1 MDDAR
6 SLALHILNKLD
17 KSNKTLDSL
26 LEEFHKDHLISNRER
41 ALFNALVYGVLRW
54 KGRLDWIISHFSKMH
69 INKTKSEVLNILRIG
84 LFQIIY
90 LNRIPVSAAV
100 NTSVEMAK
108 HSAGERGAGY
118 VNAILRKASRE
129 HESLHYPDIV
139 KEPDYAISVNKSF
152 PKWMI
157 KRWIKLLGKS
167 QTIELCDAIN
177 EIPSI
182 SIRVNTLKTN
192 RLELVNCMESD
203 VRNIRLTTYSP
214 DGLSFS
220 NPKKSIHEME
230 TFKNGR
236 FQVQDEAA
244 QIVTLLL
251 DPRAGDSVLD
261 ACAGLG
267 GKTGHIGQLMK
278 NSGKITALDID
289 KGKIDKLNH
298 EMERLGITNVTTVR
312 DDIENPL
319 LLTDYYGHFDRI
331 LLDAPCS
338 NMGVIRRNPDVKWK
352 LQEKNLIPYGK
363 RQLLFLDNLANLLKP
378 SGIMVYAVCSTE
390 PEENEEVIKEFLI
403 KRPDFGI
410 DNKVL
415 YLPESFGI
423 FLNSRGFIKTYP
435 HLNNMD
441 GFFSVRL
448 ARLK

>member
-6 SLALHILNKLD
+6 SLALHILNRLD
-17 KSNKTLDSL
+17 KSDKTLDNL
-26 LEEFHKDHLISNRER
+26 LEEFQKDHLLPKRER
-41 ALFNALVYGVLRW
+41 SLFNAIVYGVLRW
-54 KGRLDWIISHFSKMH
+54 KGRLDWIIGHLSKLH

-129 HESLHYPDIV
+129 HETLPYPDITE
-139 KEPDYAISVNKSF
+139 EPEYAISVNKSF
-152 PKWMI
+152 PEWMI
-157 KRWIKLLGKS
+157 KKWIKLLGKS

-177 EIPSI
+177 EIPPI
-182 SIRVNTLKTN
+182 TIRVNTLKTN
-192 RLELVNCMESD
+192 RQDLGNCMESD
-203 VRNIRLTTYSP
+203 VRNISLTACSP
-214 DGLSFS
+214 DGLSFT
-220 NPKKSIHEME
+220 NPQKSIHEME
-230 TFKNGR
+230 TFKDGW

-244 QIVTLLL
+244 QLVTLLL
-251 DPRAGDSVLD
+251 DPRAGDAVLD

-278 NSGKITALDID
+278 NSGKISALDID
-289 KGKIDKLNH
+289 KGKLDKLNR
-298 EMERLGITNVTTVR
+298 EMERLGITNVSTVS
-312 DDIENPL
+312 DDIGNPL
-319 LLTDYYGHFDRI
+319 LFKKYYGQFDRI
-331 LLDAPCS
+331 LIDAPCS

-352 LQEKNLIPYGK
+352 LQEKNLVRYKK

-410 DNKVL
+410 DNNVR
-415 YLPESFGI
+415 YLPECFGAL
-423 FLNSRGFIKTYP
+423 LNRSGFIKTYP
-435 HLNNMD
+435 HNNNMD

-448 ARLK
+448 KRIM

>member
-17 KSNKTLDSL
+17 KNDETLDSL
-26 LEEFHKDHLISNRER
+26 LEEFQKDHLLSKRER
-41 ALFNALVYGVLRW
+41 SLFNAIVYGVLRW
-54 KGRLDWIISHFSKMH
+54 RGRLDWIISHFSKMH
-69 INKTKSEVLNILRIG
+69 IKKTKPEIINILRIG

-108 HSAGERGAGY
+108 HSEGKRDSGY
-118 VNAILRKASRE
+118 VNALLRKVARE
-129 HESLHYPDIV
+129 HETLPFPDNV
-139 KEPDYAISVNKSF
+139 KEPEYALSVNKSF
-152 PKWMI
+152 PEWMI

-167 QTIELCDAIN
+167 QTIELCGAIN

-182 SIRVNTLKTN
+182 TIRVNTLKTN
-192 RLELVNCMESD
+192 RQELVNCMESD
-203 VRNIRLTTYSP
+203 VRNIGPTVHSP
-214 DGLSFS
+214 FGISFS
-220 NPKKSIHEME
+220 NPEKSIHDME
-230 TFKNGR
+230 TFKNGW

-251 DPRAGDSVLD
+251 DPRPGDSVLD

-289 KGKIDKLNH
+289 KGKLDKLNR
-298 EMERLGITNVTTVR
+298 EMERLGITNVSTVR
-312 DDIENPL
+312 DDIGNSL
-319 LLTDYYGHFDRI
+319 LLKNYYGHFDRI

-338 NMGVIRRNPDVKWK
+338 NMGVLRRNPDVKWK
-352 LQEKNLIPYGK
+352 LQENKLMQYKK

-403 KRPDFGI
+403 KHPDFGI
-410 DNKVL
+410 DNDML
-415 YLPESFGI
+415 YLPESIGAL
-423 FLNSRGFIKTYP
+423 LNERGFIKTYP
-435 HLNNMD
+435 HINNMD

-448 ARLK
+448 KRIK

>member
-1 MDDAR
+1 MNDAR
-6 SLALHILNKLD
+6 GLALHILNTLD
-17 KSNKTLDSL
+17 KSDKTLDIILDEFQKDL
-26 LEEFHKDHLISNRER
+26 LLPKRER
-41 ALFNALVYGVLRW
+41 ALFNAIIYGVLRW
-54 KGRLDWIISHFSKMH
+54 RNRLDWIISHLSKLR
-69 INKTKSEVLNILRIG
+69 INKTKPEVLNILRIG

-129 HESLHYPDIV
+129 YETFLFPDNV
-139 KEPDYAISVNKSF
+139 KKPEHVLSVSKSF
-152 PKWMI
+152 PGWMI

-167 QTIELCDAIN
+167 RTIEMCDAIN
-177 EIPSI
+177 EIPPI
-182 SIRVNTLKTN
+182 TIRANTLKTN
-192 RLELVNCMESD
+192 RRELIICMESD
-203 VRNIRLTTYSP
+203 VRNIRPTVHSAF
-214 DGLSFS
+214 GVSFS
-220 NPKKSIHEME
+220 NPVKSIHEME
-230 TFKNGR
+230 AFKKGW

-244 QIVTLLL
+244 QLVTMLL
-251 DPRAGDSVLD
+251 DPGPGDSVLD

-289 KGKIDKLNH
+289 KGRLDKLNS
-298 EMERLGITNVTTVR
+298 EMERLGITNVKTVR
-312 DDIENPL
+312 DDIGNPL
-319 LLTDYYGHFDRI
+319 LLKNYFGHFDRI

-338 NMGVIRRNPDVKWK
+338 NMGVLRRNPDVKWK

-378 SGIMVYAVCSTE
+378 SGIMVYAVCSNE

-410 DNKVL
+410 DNKAL
-415 YLPESFGI
+415 YLPYSFGAL
-423 FLNSRGFIKTYP
+423 LNSSGFIKTYP
-435 HLNNMD
+435 HINNMD

-448 ARLK
+448 VRLK

>member
-6 SLALHILNKLD
+6 GLALHILNKLD

-26 LEEFHKDHLISNRER
+26 LEDFQKDHLISNRER

-54 KGRLDWIISHFSKMH
+54 KGRLDWIISHLSKLP
-69 INKTKSEVLNILRIG
+69 INKTKPEVLNILRIG

-108 HSAGERGAGY
+108 HSADKRGAGY

-129 HESLHYPDIV
+129 LETLPYPDIEE
-139 KEPDYAISVNKSF
+139 EPEYAISVNKSF
-152 PKWMI
+152 PKWMV
-157 KRWIKLLGKS
+157 KRWIKLFGKS

-182 SIRVNTLKTN
+182 TVRVNTLKTN
-192 RLELVNCMESD
+192 RQDLVNRIESD
-203 VRNIRLTTYSP
+203 VRNIRLTACSP
-214 DGLSFS
+214 EGLSFT
-220 NPKKSIHEME
+220 NPNKSIHEME
-230 TFKNGR
+230 TFKNGQ

-244 QIVTLLL
+244 QLVTLLL
-251 DPRAGDSVLD
+251 DPRPGDAVLD

-289 KGKIDKLNH
+289 KEKLNKLNG
-298 EMERLGITNVTTVR
+298 EMERLGITNVTTVSG
-312 DDIENPL
+312 DIENPL
-319 LLTDYYGHFDRI
+319 LLKNYYGQFDRI

-338 NMGVIRRNPDVKWK
+338 NMGVIRRNPDIKWK
-352 LQEKNLIPYGK
+352 LQENKLMQYKK

-410 DNKVL
+410 DNNIL
-415 YLPESFGI
+415 YLPESIGV
-423 FLNSRGFIKTYP
+423 FLNSSGFVKTYP

-448 ARLK
+448 VRLK

>member
-1 MDDAR
+1 MNDAR
-6 SLALHILNKLD
+6 SLALHILNKLN
-17 KSNKTLDSL
+17 KSNRTLDSL
-26 LEEFHKDHLISNRER
+26 LEEFQKDHLLSNRER

-54 KGRLDWIISHFSKMH
+54 KGRLDWIISHLSKMH
-69 INKTKSEVLNILRIG
+69 INKTKPEVLNILRIG

-129 HESLHYPDIV
+129 HETLPYPDIV
-139 KEPDYAISVNKSF
+139 EEPEYAISANKSF
-152 PKWMI
+152 PQWMI
-157 KRWIKLLGKS
+157 KRWGKLFGIS

-177 EIPSI
+177 EIPPI
-182 SIRVNTLKTN
+182 TVRVNTLKTN
-192 RLELVNCMESD
+192 RQDLVNCMESD
-203 VRNIRLTTYSP
+203 VRNIRLTACSP

-220 NPKKSIHEME
+220 NPQKSIQEME
-230 TFKNGR
+230 AFKNGW

-244 QIVTLLL
+244 QLVSMLL

-289 KGKIDKLNH
+289 KEKLDKLNH
-298 EMERLGITNVTTVR
+298 EMARLGITNVTTVIE
-312 DDIENPL
+312 DMENPL
-319 LLTDYYGHFDRI
+319 LLKEYYGQFDRI
-331 LLDAPCS
+331 LIDAPCS
-338 NMGVIRRNPDVKWK
+338 NMGVLRRNPDVKWK
-352 LQEKNLIPYGK
+352 LQEKNLVRYK
-363 RQLLFLDNLANLLKP
+363 KKQLLFLDNLADLLKP

-410 DNKVL
+410 DKNML
-415 YLPESFGI
+415 YLPESSGV
-423 FLNSRGFIKTYP
+423 FLNSSGFIKTYP